1 MRSIKSIAFPVTLGY
16 LANYSVARTA
26 RAASLRRL
34 SFLLYHP
41 LINSKVSKTIGILK
55 YVKNKLPDPCTLL

>member
-34 SFLLYHP
+34 SFLLYVALIIHP
-41 LINSKVSKTIGILK
+41 VKHHLLK
-55 YVKNKLPDPCTLL
+55 NVIP